1 MNKTQLIDAIAQ
13 KAGIRKSEATKAL
26 NGFIEVVTNALREG
40 DPIALVGF
48 GSFVVKKRSA
58 RTGRNP
64 KTGVPL
70 DISATSV
77 PSFKA
82 GKALKDAVRDA
93 K

>member
-26 NGFIEVVTNALREG
+26 NGFIEVVTNELREG
-40 DPIALVGF
+40 AQVALVGF

-64 KTGVPL
+64 KTGALL
-70 DISATSV
+70 DISASSV
-77 PSFKA
+77 PSFRA
-82 GKALKDAVRDA
+82 GKALKDAVRDS

>member
-13 KAGIRKSEATKAL
+13 KAGIRKTDATKAL
-26 NGFIEVVTNALREG
+26 NGLIEAVTKALRKGETV
-40 DPIALVGF
+40 ALVGF
-48 GSFVVKKRSA
+48 GSFVVRKRAA

-64 KTGVPL
+64 KTGEPL
-70 DISATSV
+70 KIDATRV
-77 PSFKA
+77 PSFRA